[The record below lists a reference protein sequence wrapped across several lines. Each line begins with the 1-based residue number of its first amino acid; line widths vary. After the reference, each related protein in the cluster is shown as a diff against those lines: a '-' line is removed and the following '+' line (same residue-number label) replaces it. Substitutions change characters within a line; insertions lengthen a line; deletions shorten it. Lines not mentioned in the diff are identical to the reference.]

1 MAWINTD
8 EIKEEERPAGGDF
21 TPIPEGDYD
30 VVIAK
35 IDDKT
40 TAKGG
45 KMLATGFQVV
55 SGEYTNRW
63 VWRIH
68 VKIKRNDYMD
78 RLENVLSW
86 VVEGKGKVNPTAVAR
101 VEPDSINKDDSI
113 PF

>member
-1 MAWINTD
+1 
-8 EIKEEERPAGGDF
+8 
-21 TPIPEGDYD
+21 
-30 VVIAK
+30 
-35 IDDKT
+35 
-40 TAKGG
+40 
-45 KMLATGFQVV
+45 MLATGFQVV

-63 VWRIH
+63 VWHNINYVCGSEIAQKIGEQTIKKICTSIGVSNPDSPDELKNKPLRIH